1 MSSGDLTPDN
11 SDLGTSDLL
20 GSTVNESNAL
30 TKVELGIL
38 GGVDTLNADQGDV
51 GVGNVLA
58 ALVGNVLSLNVD

>member
-20 GSTVNESNAL
+20 GGTVDESNTL

>member
-38 GGVDTLNADQGDV
+38 GGVNAVNADQGNV
-51 GVGNVLA
+51 RVGNVLA
-58 ALVGNVLSLNVD
+58 ALVGKVLALNVD

>member
-20 GSTVNESNAL
+20 GGTVDESNTL

-38 GGVDTLNADQGDV
+38 GGVNAVNADQGNV
-51 GVGNVLA
+51 RVGNVLA
-58 ALVGNVLSLNVD
+58 ALVGKVLALNVD

>member
-1 MSSGDLTPDN
+1 MGSGDLTP
-11 SDLGTSDLL
+11 
-20 GSTVNESNAL
+20 VNESNAL

>member
-1 MSSGDLTPDN
+1 VSSGDLTPDN

-20 GSTVNESNAL
+20 GGTVDESNTL

>member
-1 MSSGDLTPDN
+1 MGSGDLTPDN

-20 GSTVNESNAL
+20 GGTVDESNTL